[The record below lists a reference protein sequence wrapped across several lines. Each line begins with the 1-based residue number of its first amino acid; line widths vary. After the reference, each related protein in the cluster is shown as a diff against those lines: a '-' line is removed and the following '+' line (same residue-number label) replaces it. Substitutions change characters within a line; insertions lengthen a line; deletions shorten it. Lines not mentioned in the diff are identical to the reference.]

1 MDDSGGGGAISFDDN
16 FHIRVLDAEK
26 FKQTRDLQESSTAF
40 SKKVTELSDAV
51 SRVLTAVDTQASRIE
66 KEKLRAVG
74 ARIKANAE
82 ADLTSTSKPADAV
95 FVSYYDT
102 THKSN
107 AHNSTQLVPGRR
119 AKDERQ
125 LLSERR
131 EELERLNTEYESLCR
146 VKQDQQRLIAKLSAG
161 GQ

>member
-82 ADLTSTSKPADAV
+82 ADLTR
-95 FVSYYDT
+95 
-102 THKSN
+102 
-107 AHNSTQLVPGRR
+107 RR